1 MADENFQL
9 LKDILSELEN
19 QHLKRTHS
27 NILDKLLY
35 HQIDNEAADTMLD
48 TAVKA
53 NILHMYRYS
62 KQINY
67 RLKTEQTAT
76 ITDPVVDVSTLTT
89 DAVTNTET
97 TKDAETET
105 DAGTATDAET
115 NTLAEPET
123 NKLTPTYAT
132 TEDLSQL
139 KDDLLKEICAIAPR
153 QPETTQAQIQ
163 MPITASANTN
173 DAVVAA
179 LLKHIDFLQNTIT
192 NLISNS
198 KAVPPNPPTAL
209 HPPLTQPAAK
219 PTQLKTN
226 SCAIPPVTPVAV
238 PTSAKPSANPATN
251 LPTNPP
257 ANPSANLSP
266 SAQKYSKKQV
276 LIVGDSMLN
285 CIDEQD
291 LREDAFVRVRNHPG
305 ATVEDLLDHTRAHT
319 RTIKHDAVIIMAGT
333 NDISANNMKENKDK
347 PKSDIVTHMHYLIKQ
362 LKASTS
368 PNAHIAICQITA
380 RKDKPNIMKDV
391 SELNHQLRQVAQRE
405 QIGFVNTSHFL
416 PRHTGKKGVHPNDDG
431 LEIIYST
438 LEKYVRKVSHL

>member
-123 NKLTPTYAT
+123 NKQTYT
-132 TEDLSQL
+132 
-139 KDDLLKEICAIAPR
+139 
-153 QPETTQAQIQ
+153 
-163 MPITASANTN
+163 
-173 DAVVAA
+173 
-179 LLKHIDFLQNTIT
+179 
-192 NLISNS
+192 
-198 KAVPPNPPTAL
+198 
-209 HPPLTQPAAK
+209 
-219 PTQLKTN
+219 
-226 SCAIPPVTPVAV
+226 
-238 PTSAKPSANPATN
+238 
-251 LPTNPP
+251 
-257 ANPSANLSP
+257 
-266 SAQKYSKKQV
+266 
-276 LIVGDSMLN
+276 
-285 CIDEQD
+285 
-291 LREDAFVRVRNHPG
+291 
-305 ATVEDLLDHTRAHT
+305 
-319 RTIKHDAVIIMAGT
+319 
-333 NDISANNMKENKDK
+333 
-347 PKSDIVTHMHYLIKQ
+347 YLC
-362 LKASTS
+362 
-368 PNAHIAICQITA
+368 H
-380 RKDKPNIMKDV
+380 
-391 SELNHQLRQVAQRE
+391 H
-405 QIGFVNTSHFL
+405 
-416 PRHTGKKGVHPNDDG
+416 
-431 LEIIYST
+431 
-438 LEKYVRKVSHL
+438 